1 MILNLI
7 NNKKEV
13 KIEMNE
19 QEIIDLKEEIIEL
32 KEEIKRN
39 RKWRKF
45 HQYFIDGILIITVI
59 YLVFF
64 NGFHLLI

>member
-1 MILNLI
+1 M
-7 NNKKEV
+7 
-13 KIEMNE
+13 KIKMPD
-19 QEIIDLKEEIIEL
+19 QEIIELKNEIIEL

-45 HQYFIDGILIITVI
+45 HQYFIDVLLIFTVI

-64 NGFHLLI
+64 NGFQLLI